1 MGCNTTP
8 VLGILAHQG
17 NAVETFESTNRS
29 KVNNPNINLKI
40 NVLFVLDGESAAM
53 ANPNPFSSNQ
63 YATTTRAGSVLETNK
78 VLKNTYLLLA
88 ATLGFS
94 AFTAMISMAL
104 AMPSWVYL
112 VSVIGAMLLGMFVL
126 PRAAQSA
133 KGIGVIFL
141 ITGLLGFG
149 LGSILSMYLA
159 LPNGPSIIATAF
171 GGTAVIFL
179 GLSGYAL
186 TSKRDFSFLGGF
198 LFAGMMVAVVAM
210 VANIFLNMPALAL
223 AVSAAIILLMS
234 GFILFDT
241 SRIKSGAETNY
252 IMATYGIYLSIFNI
266 FISLLQILGIMGE
279 D

>member
-1 MGCNTTP
+1 
-8 VLGILAHQG
+8 
-17 NAVETFESTNRS
+17 
-29 KVNNPNINLKI
+29 
-40 NVLFVLDGESAAM
+40 M
-53 ANPNPFSSNQ
+53 ANHYSVAQSAQ
-63 YATTTRAGSVLETNK
+63 GVLETNK

-94 AFTAMISMAL
+94 AVTAMLSMAL

-112 VSVIGAMLLGMFVL
+112 VSVIGAMVLGIFVL
-126 PRAAQSA
+126 PRTAQSA
-133 KGIGVIFL
+133 AGVGMIFL
-141 ITGLLGFG
+141 ITGMLGFG

-159 LPNGPSIIATAF
+159 LPNGPGIIATAF

-186 TSKRDFSFLGGF
+186 MSKTDFSFMGGF
-198 LFAGMMVAVVAM
+198 LFAGMMVVFVAM
-210 VANIFLNMPALAL
+210 LANIFFSMPALSL
-223 AVSAAIILLMS
+223 AISGAIIMLMS

-266 FISLLQILGIMGE
+266 FISLLQILGIMS
-279 D
+279 DD